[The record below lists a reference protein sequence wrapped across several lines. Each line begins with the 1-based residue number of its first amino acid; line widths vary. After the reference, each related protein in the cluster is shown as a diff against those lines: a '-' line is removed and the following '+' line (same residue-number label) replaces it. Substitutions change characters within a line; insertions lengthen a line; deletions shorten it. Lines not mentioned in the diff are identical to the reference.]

1 MLRVFRVL
9 LLVCLS
15 FGLFHS
21 SVSAAS
27 FRDVPFDHWAH
38 DEIRFLTDKKVIRG
52 YDGNQFKPL
61 VTLTRKD
68 AAVMITR
75 AMKLPA
81 VSNPKV
87 KPSDLRPTMA
97 GYKEMMI
104 IANKGMVTLQKNKF
118 QPNSPLTRKEMAR
131 MLAVAYDY
139 KGKKTSTFKDVSKS
153 HPYYRYIDALSEN
166 DITSGYKDGTF
177 KPDVSVNRAQFST
190 FLSRVYDQPHHYVVK
205 RKGQTIHKGRSV
217 EEAITLAVKYDDATV
232 HPVSNS
238 LMTYANQPAKMSGT
252 GIHNGVLIYNGA
264 EAPQQGSEFFAP
276 YLKNNEKNLFDT
288 FIFLGRTY
296 TGGEFAET
304 PKNNANYKEW
314 NWYIDRTFD
323 PSGSLSSLNKAA
335 AEAGRTVQIYLS
347 IPYPK
352 SKGTIVKLN
361 GAKEAATLQA
371 RENMVKWYI
380 QTVQSRWNKAG
391 YKNMKLVGYYWLNE
405 TVINANDEL
414 LVTKTAQSIHSNKK
428 KFIYAPH
435 SLSTNFDNW
444 KYYGF
449 DGAYLQPNAF
459 RLNLNDPEARLHK
472 AFLEAQI
479 NGSGIT
485 LEIDTYSPHQMA
497 AGLPNFERYIQFA
510 HKYQLVGQSLLFY
523 QGTDMVHRMANYRQ
537 SPYEEA
543 YQKLTSLF

>member
-1 MLRVFRVL
+1 MLRVL

-15 FGLFHS
+15 FGLFSS
-21 SVSAAS
+21 SVSAAA

-38 DEIRFLTDKKVIRG
+38 DEIRFLTDKQVIRG

-61 VTLTRKD
+61 VILTRKD

-81 VSNPKV
+81 VANPKV
-87 KPSDLRPTMA
+87 KPSDLTPSMA

-104 IANKGMVTLQKNKF
+104 VANKGMLTLAKNKF
-118 QPNSPLTRKEMAR
+118 QPNSALTRKEMAR

-139 KGKKTSTFKDVSKS
+139 KGKRTSTFKDLSKS
-153 HPYYRYIDALSEN
+153 HPYYPYVDALSDN
-166 DITSGYKDGTF
+166 KITSGYPDGTF
-177 KPDVSVNRAQFST
+177 KPDVSVNRAQFSS
-190 FLSRVYDQPHHYVVK
+190 FLSRVYEQPHHYIVK
-205 RKGQTIHKGRSV
+205 QKGQIIHKGRSAD
-217 EEAITLAVKYDDATV
+217 EAIALAVKYDDATV

-238 LMTYANQPAKMSGT
+238 LMTYENKPAKMSGT
-252 GIHNGVLIYNGA
+252 GIQNGVLIYNGA
-264 EAPQQGSEFFAP
+264 EAVQQSPDFFAP

-288 FIFLGRTY
+288 FVFLGRTY
-296 TGGEFAET
+296 TGGEFAEA
-304 PKNNANYKEW
+304 PGNNANYKEW
-314 NWYIDRTFD
+314 NWYIDRTFA

-335 AEAGRTVQIYLS
+335 AEAGRTVQVYLS

-380 QTVQSRWNKAG
+380 QAVQNRWNQSG
-391 YKNMKLVGYYWLNE
+391 YKNIKLTGYYWLNE
-405 TVINANDEL
+405 TVIQANDEL
-414 LVTKTAQSIHSNKK
+414 LVTKTAKHVHATSK

-435 SLSTNFDNW
+435 SRSTNFENW

-459 RLNLNDPEARLHK
+459 RLSLTDSEARLHK
-472 AFLEAQI
+472 AFLSAQI

-485 LEIDTYSPHQMA
+485 LEIDTYSPHQMEA
-497 AGLPNFERYIQFA
+497 ALPNFERYIDFA
-510 HKYQLVGQSLLFY
+510 HNYQLVGQSLLFY
-523 QGTDMVHRMANYRQ
+523 QGLDMVHRMANYRQ
-537 SPYEEA
+537 PAYQEA
-543 YQKLTSLF
+543 YQKLDRLFQ